1 VTDES
6 SLTLFQQQEA
16 NRRRTTWLVIGFVL
30 FFAWLGFGGDFI
42 VAGFTAGAAPG
53 SYRHAFPWI
62 GVVLTA
68 LGAGLGVYAYR
79 TGPEKVL
86 WATGAREL
94 TTATTDAE
102 RRLVNVVEEMAIA
115 AGLPRPR
122 IWLVPD
128 PDPNA
133 FATGQDPARANVAVT
148 DGLLAMLDRDELQ
161 AVVGHELGHV
171 KSYDTRLMT
180 TLAALVGAVALIS
193 DGISR
198 SIFRGGVRVGG
209 SGGGGRGGRGKN
221 AGGLLLVLLVIWLIS
236 WMLAPIITQ
245 LLAMGVSR
253 KREFLADALSAQFTR
268 NPLALAATQGAKVP
282 QGERKRVGGG
292 EGALDGGAVVGG
304 FKEAPAMRGASHED
318 DLLGGER
325 KLDAHGLRDEGDA
338 AREEAAIPGPDL
350 GAFEQAAAL
359 VAGADAR
366 EDRHQS
372 GFAGAVRSDDGGELA
387 GDNGERDT
395 A

>member
-1 VTDES
+1 MSDEPS
-6 SLTLFQQQEA
+6 RNLFQQQEA

-53 SYRHAFPWI
+53 AYRHTFPWI

-79 TGPEKVL
+79 TGPETVL

-115 AGLPRPR
+115 AALPRPR
-122 IWLVPD
+122 VWIVPD

-161 AVVGHELGHV
+161 SVVGHELGHI

-198 SIFRGGVRVGG
+198 SIFRGGVRSGVRIGG
-209 SGGGGRGGRGKN
+209 SGGGRGGRGKN
-221 AGGLLLVLLVIWLIS
+221 AGGLLLVLLVVWLIS

-268 NPLALAATQGAKVP
+268 NPLALA
-282 QGERKRVGGG
+282 
-292 EGALDGGAVVGG
+292 GALEKIEHAQ
-304 FKEAPAMRGASHED
+304 APTRAIRRGAAHLCIADPLGRRLDNREGLLAD
-318 DLLGGER
+318 IFATHPPMGQRIARLKGMGYARLKQQGDLP
-325 KLDAHGLRDEGDA
+325 A
-338 AREEAAIPGPDL
+338 
-350 GAFEQAAAL
+350 
-359 VAGADAR
+359 
-366 EDRHQS
+366 
-372 GFAGAVRSDDGGELA
+372 
-387 GDNGERDT
+387 
-395 A
+395 